1 MILVIGDSCIDKFIY
16 GKCNRLCPEAPVPVF
31 LPSEFTTN
39 PGMAANVKENL
50 NSLGLEV
57 DLVTNENKIHKVRYV
72 DKSSNQLIIR
82 VDENDECDR
91 IDRSILYEKLNQQWD
106 AVVVSDYNKGF
117 LNEKDIQYISENVKC
132 PVFLDTKKLLGR
144 YCENIDFIKINETEY
159 NKNLELHGN
168 LEFLDKK
175 MIVTLGGK
183 GCQYDNVIYK
193 TEPINTFDVSGAGD
207 TFLSSF
213 IYSYLNSK
221 NISDSI
227 IFANKKAREVVQ
239 IKGVATVKK

>member
-1 MILVIGDSCIDKFIY
+1 M
-16 GKCNRLCPEAPVPVF
+16 
-31 LPSEFTTN
+31 
-39 PGMAANVKENL
+39 KENL

-57 DLVTNENKIHKVRYV
+57 DLVTNDNKIHKVRYV

-91 IDRSILYEKLNQQWD
+91 IDRSILYEKLNLQWD

-168 LEFLDKK
+168 LEF
-175 MIVTLGGK
+175 
-183 GCQYDNVIYK
+183 
-193 TEPINTFDVSGAGD
+193 
-207 TFLSSF
+207 
-213 IYSYLNSK
+213 
-221 NISDSI
+221 
-227 IFANKKAREVVQ
+227 
-239 IKGVATVKK
+239 